1 MHILGSRV
9 GALRVVVAVS
19 GLGLGLGLGIS
30 ILVVR
35 SLWICPFMNS
45 FLLLLFVLLFFF
57 FSRILWIFTGESEF
71 AENLKLPQK
80 TQNADWLKIC

>member
-45 FLLLLFVLLFFF
+45 FLLLLFVLLLFFF
-57 FSRILWIFTGESEF
+57 QGYCGYLQESQNLRKISNCHKKLRTQTG
-71 AENLKLPQK
+71 
-80 TQNADWLKIC
+80 

>member
-19 GLGLGLGLGIS
+19 GLGLGLGIS

-45 FLLLLFVLLFFF
+45 FLLLLFVCFFQGYCGY
-57 FSRILWIFTGESEF
+57 LQESQ
-71 AENLKLPQK
+71 NLRKISNCHKKLR
-80 TQNADWLKIC
+80 TQTD

>member
-19 GLGLGLGLGIS
+19 GLGLGLGIS

-45 FLLLLFVLLFFF
+45 FFVAVVCFVLFFF
-57 FSRILWIFTGESEF
+57 KDIVDIYRSQ
-71 AENLKLPQK
+71 NLRKISNCHKKLR
-80 TQNADWLKIC
+80 TQTD